1 MAHGGPYFAP
11 SGPGSGPPPTPGVG
25 DFRPC
30 RMRRRGRCSAGTP
43 SCTSFE
49 NWRHPQHAGQGAT
62 VLICGE
68 AGIGKTRLV
77 DHALAAVAELGMA
90 TRRARA
96 EEFDGRRPFRAMAAA
111 LGIAADAAEAERR
124 ELAELLAGDQP
135 DQTEPRLVEAMV
147 AVVEKL
153 CAAGPV
159 VLALD
164 DLHWAD
170 GSTLRVLD
178 RLART
183 AAQLPLLVCAAF
195 RPAPRPPE
203 LARLLRAHAV
213 RGGVTLELEPLQAAD
228 LRSLLSSL
236 LAVAP
241 GPQLVAQAA
250 ATGGNPFYVTE
261 LVAALRTTGALT
273 TTATTAEVD
282 AVDVPPAL
290 RLTVLMELAHLS
302 KGTQHILRMASV
314 LGSRFTVP
322 DLALVLDSNP
332 VTLAPQLDEA
342 IEASVLVEDGAA
354 LAFRHDLL
362 RDAIYEDVPLALRKS
377 IHLHI
382 AHTLAAAG
390 TAPLELAEH
399 FIRGAS
405 PGDAVALDWLQRAA
419 NQATVRAPTIAAELL
434 ERAAELFDPD
444 DPGRDGLLADWA
456 ITVEALG
463 RVREAEAMCTEL
475 LSRRQPAVTEAKL
488 RLLLGRML
496 VRRGRSEDSARQC
509 TLAEQ
514 IEGLDPA
521 QRARVLV
528 TSSQLPLLGLS
539 LDLALAED
547 RARRG
552 RELAREHGDE
562 VSLATA
568 DFTLAMV
575 SFLRGRFLECVEL
588 AARARVT
595 GEGSPDARVYRGGQ
609 TVHQYARL
617 VLAQA
622 WLHLDKVAEGREA
635 TRTSRRA
642 AIELGFEAFAIH
654 ASAVIVWN
662 EFMLGSWDDATTEF
676 EALLDL
682 TAEAE
687 ERSQFVASATG
698 ARALI
703 ALHRG
708 QRQVAAAV
716 LATDRRGG
724 RSHRLRA
731 RPGSSPAGGVLRR
744 HLRRPRG
751 ALRRDGTTQ
760 PGSGVVS
767 TLQHL
772 APDLVRLAR
781 AHGDHERA
789 RQAYEPVAA
798 MAAANPGAVTL
809 RGLELRCRGLRDDD
823 PAVLV
828 EAATVLRGSC
838 RPFDRGQAC
847 EEAAEALARTGQVDG
862 ARQWFDEA
870 LALYQA
876 LEATWD
882 VSRIAARQRALG
894 VRRASRDARKRPT
907 HGWEALTRSERAVV
921 DVVAEGLSNPE
932 VAERL
937 YLSRHTVKR
946 HLANAMLKLDITSR
960 RELMVRSRSGV

>member
-1 MAHGGPYFAP
+1 MWDAAEGPLL
-11 SGPGSGPPPTPGVG
+11 
-25 DFRPC
+25 
-30 RMRRRGRCSAGTP
+30 GRDAELLQLQELAVSAA
-43 SCTSFE
+43 
-49 NWRHPQHAGQGAT
+49 RGQGAT

-77 DHALAAVAELGMA
+77 DHTVAAAAELGMA

-111 LGIAADAAEAERR
+111 LGIAADAAEAERP
-124 ELAELLAGDQP
+124 ELAQLLAGDQP
-135 DQTEPRLVEAMV
+135 NQSEPRLIEAMV

-178 RLART
+178 RLVR
-183 AAQLPLLVCAAF
+183 AATQLPLLVCGAF

-203 LARLLRAHAV
+203 LARLLRSHAI
-213 RGGVTLELEPLQAAD
+213 RGGVTLELKPLQTAD
-228 LRSLLSSL
+228 VKTLLSSL

-241 GPQLVAQAA
+241 GPRLVAQAA
-250 ATGGNPFYVTE
+250 ATGGNPFYVAE
-261 LVAALRTTGALT
+261 LVGALQATGVLT
-273 TTATTAEVD
+273 TTATTAEID
-282 AVDVPPAL
+282 ASDLPPAL
-290 RLTVLMELAHLS
+290 RLTVLVELAHLS
-302 KGTQHILRMASV
+302 KGTQQVLRTASV

-322 DLALVLDSNP
+322 DLAVVLDSSP
-332 VTLAPQLDEA
+332 VALAPALDEA

-362 RDAIYEDVPLALRKS
+362 RDAVYEDVPLALQKS

-382 AHTLAAAG
+382 ARTLAAAG
-390 TAPLELAEH
+390 AAPLELAEH

-444 DPGRDGLLADWA
+444 DPSRDGLLADWA

-488 RLLLGRML
+488 RLLLARML
-496 VRRGRSEDSARQC
+496 HRHGRSEEAARQC
-509 TLAEQ
+509 ALAEQ
-514 IEGLDPA
+514 IEGIDAA

-552 RELAREHGDE
+552 HELARAHGDE

-575 SFLRGRFLECVEL
+575 SFLRGRFLDCVDL

-622 WLHLDKVAEGREA
+622 WLNLDKVAEGREA
-635 TRTSRRA
+635 AQTSRRA

-654 ASAVIVWN
+654 AAAVIVWN

-676 EALLDL
+676 DALLDL
-682 TAEAE
+682 SAEVE
-687 ERSQFVASATG
+687 ERSQFVALATG

-716 LATDRRGG
+716 LATAEGAG
-724 RSHRLRA
+724 AATAHATALAQA
-731 RPGSSPAGGVLRR
+731 RVAESSGDSAA
-744 HLRRPRG
+744 
-751 ALRRDGTTQ
+751 ALEALCVGWDQAAR
-760 PGSGVVS
+760 SGVMSAV
-767 TLQHL
+767 QHL
-772 APDLVRLAR
+772 APDLIRLAR
-781 AHGDHERA
+781 EHGDLERA
-789 RQAYEPVAA
+789 RQAYEPVMV

-809 RGLELRCRGLRDDD
+809 RGIERRCRGLLDDD
-823 PAVLV
+823 PEVLV
-828 EAATVLRGSC
+828 EAATVLRQSC
-838 RPFDRGQAC
+838 RPLERARAC
-847 EEAAEALARTGQVDG
+847 EDAAEALSRAGRLEHARP
-862 ARQWFDEA
+862 WFDEA
-870 LALYQA
+870 LSLYQP

-882 VSRIAARQRALG
+882 VSRIAARLRALG
-894 VRRASRDARKRPT
+894 IRRASHSSRKRPKQ
-907 HGWEALTRSERAVV
+907 GWEALTPSERAVV
-921 DVVAEGLSNPE
+921 ELVGEGLSNPE

-960 RELMVRSRSGV
+960 RELKVRSRSGV

>member
-1 MAHGGPYFAP
+1 MSVAAERPLFGRDAELQQLRALAMSAAGG
-11 SGPGSGPPPTPGVG
+11 
-25 DFRPC
+25 
-30 RMRRRGRCSAGTP
+30 
-43 SCTSFE
+43 
-49 NWRHPQHAGQGAT
+49 HGAT
-62 VLICGE
+62 VLLCGE
-68 AGIGKTRLV
+68 GGIGKTHLV
-77 DHALAAVAELGMA
+77 DHALAAAAALGMI

-96 EEFDGRRPFRAMAAA
+96 EEFDARRPFRAMAAA
-111 LGIAADAAEAERR
+111 LGIAPDAAEPERR
-124 ELAELLAGDQP
+124 DLAQMLTGGQP

-147 AVVEKL
+147 AIVEKL

-170 GSTLRVLD
+170 GSTVRVFD
-178 RLART
+178 RLARA
-183 AAQLPLLVCAAF
+183 AAQLPLLVCGSF
-195 RPAPRPPE
+195 RPVPRPPE
-203 LARLLRAHAV
+203 LARLLRAHAL
-213 RGGVTLELEPLQAAD
+213 RGGLTMELQPLQAAD
-228 LRSLLSSL
+228 VRCLLSSL

-241 GPQLVAQAA
+241 GPRLVAQAA

-261 LVAALRTTGALT
+261 LVAALQATGVLT

-282 AVDVPPAL
+282 AVDLPPAL
-290 RLTVLMELAHLS
+290 RLTVLVELAHLS
-302 KGTQHILRMASV
+302 KDAQQVLRTASV

-322 DLALVLDSNP
+322 DLALVLGSTP
-332 VTLAPQLDEA
+332 VALAPQLGEA
-342 IEASVLVEDGAA
+342 IEASVLLEDGAA

-390 TAPLELAEH
+390 AAPLDLAEH

-405 PGDAVALDWLQRAA
+405 PGDAVALHWLQRAA

-434 ERAAELFDPD
+434 ERAADLFDPD
-444 DPGRDGLLADWA
+444 DPNRDGLLADWA

-463 RVREAEAMCTEL
+463 RVREAEAMCAEL
-475 LSRRQPAVTEAKL
+475 LSRRQPPVTEAKL
-488 RLLLGRML
+488 RLLLARML
-496 VRRGRSEDSARQC
+496 NRRGRSEEAARQC
-509 TLAEQ
+509 RLAEQ
-514 IEGLDPA
+514 VDGIDGA

-539 LDLALAED
+539 VDLAVAED

-552 RELAREHGDE
+552 HELAREYGDE

-568 DFTLAMV
+568 DFTLSMV
-575 SFLRGRFLECVEL
+575 SFLRGRFLDCVEL

-622 WLHLDKVAEGREA
+622 WLNLDKVAEGREA
-635 TRTSRRA
+635 TRISRRA

-662 EFMLGSWDDATTEF
+662 EFMLGSWDDATTEYD
-676 EALLDL
+676 ALLDL
-682 TAEAE
+682 SAEVE
-687 ERSQFVASATG
+687 ERSQFVALAAG

-708 QRQVAAAV
+708 ERQVAAAV
-716 LATDRRGG
+716 LATAEGAG
-724 RSHRLRA
+724 AATAHAAALARA
-731 RPGSSPAGGVLRR
+731 RVAEASGDNAAAFEALGAGWEQ
-744 HLRRPRG
+744 
-751 ALRRDGTTQ
+751 AAQ
-760 PGSGVVS
+760 SGVVS
-767 TLQHL
+767 AVQHL
-772 APDLVRLAR
+772 APDLIRMAR
-781 AHGDHERA
+781 DLGEHERA
-789 RQAYEPVAA
+789 REAYEPVAV

-809 RGLELRCRGLRDDD
+809 RGIELRCRGLLDDS
-823 PAVLV
+823 PAVLE
-828 EAATVLRGSC
+828 EAATVLRESC
-838 RPFDRGQAC
+838 RPLERARAC
-847 EEAAEALARTGQVDG
+847 EDAAEALSRAGQMED

-870 LALYQA
+870 LGLYEA

-882 VSRIAARQRALG
+882 MSRIAARLRALG
-894 VRRASRDARKRPT
+894 VRRASHGSRRRPKF
-907 HGWEALTRSERAVV
+907 GWEALTRSERAVV
-921 DVVAEGLSNPE
+921 ELVADGLSNPE

-946 HLANAMLKLDITSR
+946 HLANAMLKLDMTSR

>member
-1 MAHGGPYFAP
+1 MWDAAEGPLFGRDAELGQLRALATSAVGG
-11 SGPGSGPPPTPGVG
+11 
-25 DFRPC
+25 
-30 RMRRRGRCSAGTP
+30 
-43 SCTSFE
+43 E
-49 NWRHPQHAGQGAT
+49 GAT

-77 DHALAAVAELGMA
+77 DHTLAAAAELGMA
-90 TRRARA
+90 TQRARA

-111 LGIAADAAEAERR
+111 LGITSDAAEAERR
-124 ELAELLAGDQP
+124 ELAQLLAGNQP

-213 RGGVTLELEPLQAAD
+213 RGGVTIELEPLQAPD
-228 LRSLLSSL
+228 LRMLLSSL

-241 GPQLVAQAA
+241 GPRLVAQAA

-261 LVAALRTTGALT
+261 LVAALQATGALT
-273 TTATTAEVD
+273 ATETTAEVD
-282 AVDVPPAL
+282 AVDLPPAL
-290 RLTVLMELAHLS
+290 RLTVLLELAHLS
-302 KGTQHILRMASV
+302 EDTQHLLGTASV
-314 LGSRFTVP
+314 LGSRFTVS
-322 DLALVLDSNP
+322 DLALVLDSNA
-332 VTLAPQLDEA
+332 VALAPRLGEA
-342 IEASVLVEDGAA
+342 ISARVLVDEGAA
-354 LAFRHDLL
+354 LAFRHDLV
-362 RDAIYEDVPLALRKS
+362 RNAIYEDVPLALRKS

-405 PGDAVALDWLQRAA
+405 PGDAMALDWLQRAA

-434 ERAAELFDPD
+434 ERAADLFDPD
-444 DPGRDGLLADWA
+444 DPGRDSLLADWT
-456 ITVEALG
+456 ISVEALG

-475 LSRRQPAVTEAKL
+475 LGRRQPAVTEAKL
-488 RLLLGRML
+488 RLCLGRML
-496 VRRGRSEDSARQC
+496 IRRGRSEDSARQC

-539 LDLALAED
+539 LDLTLAED

-552 RELAREHGDE
+552 RELAREYGDE

-676 EALLDL
+676 DALVDL
-682 TAEAE
+682 SAEAE

-708 QRQVAAAV
+708 QHQVAAAV
-716 LATDRRGG
+716 LATTEVAGAATAYAPALARAAFEALCVGWDR
-724 RSHRLRA
+724 SA
-731 RPGSSPAGGVLRR
+731 
-744 HLRRPRG
+744 
-751 ALRRDGTTQ
+751 D
-760 PGSGVVS
+760 SGVVS

-781 AHGDHERA
+781 LHGDHERA
-789 RQAYEPVAA
+789 RQAYESVAA
-798 MAAANPGAVTL
+798 IAAANPGAVTL

-823 PAVLV
+823 PVVLV
-828 EAATVLRGSC
+828 EAATVFRESC
-838 RPFDRGQAC
+838 RPFDRAQAC
-847 EEAAEALARTGQVDG
+847 EEAAEALARTGQADG

-882 VSRIAARQRALG
+882 MSRITARLRALG
-894 VRRASRDARKRPT
+894 VRRASRDARKRPK

-921 DVVAEGLSNPE
+921 DLVAEGLSNPE

-960 RELMVRSRSGV
+960 RELMVRPRSGV